1 MILERLK
8 AGVKNTRDIAFHGTA
23 LKLRLLSEAEILN
36 CRLDTL
42 TYAEKNNL
50 DEESQA
56 IENARRQLFTVLS
69 DAEGNRVAESIDSFR
84 DLLTRSEREYL
95 VEEYLLLEN
104 ECTPSVPGMEK
115 AEFNDI
121 LDLVKKKPESILS
134 TSNTATL
141 RRLII
146 YLESRQ

>member
-8 AGVKNTRDIAFHGTA
+8 AGVSNTRDITFHGTP
-23 LKLRLLSEAEILN
+23 LKLRLLSEGEILK

-56 IENARRQLFTVLS
+56 VENARRKLFTVLS
-69 DAEGNRVAESIDSFR
+69 DVEGNRVAESIDSFR

-104 ECTPSVPGMEK
+104 ECTPSVPGMAQ

-121 LDLVKKKPESILS
+121 LELVKKSPDSILS
-134 TSNTATL
+134 ASNTATL

>member
-8 AGVKNTRDIAFHGTA
+8 AGVNNTRDISFLGTT
-23 LKLRLLSEAEILN
+23 LRLRLLTEAEILK

-42 TYAEKNNL
+42 TYAEKNDL

-56 IENARRQLFTVLS
+56 IENARRQLFTVLH
-69 DAEGNRVAESIDSFR
+69 DKEGNPVAESIDSFR

-104 ECTPSVPGMEK
+104 ECTPSIPGMEK
-115 AEFNDI
+115 PEFDDI
-121 LDLVKKKPESILS
+121 LEQVKKNPESILNPL
-134 TSNTATL
+134 NTATL

-146 YLESRQ
+146 YLESQR